1 MGYNNTHSTFF
12 PKEIICEKEKQNN
25 VIVPNNMVILHNCHI
40 CFEEFEDLHL
50 LELHIFL
57 CHSSEKTRTAEAS
70 KKRVVEKNIFRPE
83 NSKKFHDELA
93 KKDNSKKSDDDFSL
107 DLKKK
112 LPRRNNLENEN
123 EDEAARE
130 TPDEMD
136 ETDNCNFEEYL
147 CDTCD
152 KIFNEVSIFLTHCIK
167 DHGFPTEEISYDCG
181 NCYKS
186 FANISL
192 YRKHLIITERL
203 KKKMKKHSKCKI
215 CGKSLKKNYLKIH
228 ISTVHEGARKFECKH
243 CHSKFTQKASL
254 TVHIKNSIKKLEC
267 KLCGKSYCSDYTLR
281 MHMKVDHKHK

>member
-1 MGYNNTHSTFF
+1 MGYNNTYSTFF
-12 PKEIICEKEKQNN
+12 PKEIICEKEKQNI

-57 CHSSEKTRTAEAS
+57 CHSSEKTTVEAS
-70 KKRVVEKNIFRPE
+70 KKRIVEKNIFRPE

-93 KKDNSKKSDDDFSL
+93 KKDNNSKKSDDDFSL

-123 EDEAARE
+123 EDVARE

-228 ISTVHEGARKFECKH
+228 ISTVHEGARKFECKD

-254 TVHIKNSIKKLEC
+254 TVHINNSITKSEC

-281 MHMKVDHKHK
+281 MHMKVNHKYK